1 MKIIHL
7 LFVGCIVTA
16 TACSNPSSTSSTSD
30 ELPKAIRFDSLG
42 FEIHIPKNW
51 EVQPNSGKPDLVG
64 VFETFNDSTDKFK
77 ENLQIWREEIPM
89 PIPDS
94 MYYQAAMTQ
103 IRIANPGLSVQ
114 MTEPIMIDSLKF
126 RGFEFQFSTI
136 DSTKYKVLGYTLL
149 KGKYGY
155 NLTFTAEQSKE
166 KTYQPIFKKILHSFK
181 LNK

>member
-1 MKIIHL
+1 MKIIHIF
-7 LFVGCIVTA
+7 LFSGLVFV
-16 TACSNPSSTSSTSD
+16 TACSNPSSTSSTKD

-42 FEIHIPKNW
+42 FEIRIPNNW

-64 VFETFNDSTDKFK
+64 VFETFKDSADKFK

-103 IRIANPGLSVQ
+103 IRIANPDIDVR

-136 DSTKYKVLGYTLL
+136 DSAKYKVLGYTLL

-166 KTYQPIFKKILHSFK
+166 NTYQPIFKKILHSFK
-181 LNK
+181 LKK